1 MLNPETGFTMLSPI
15 FQLLYSLCPFW
26 PLAWEVGYGNEGGL
40 IKVSHL
46 GLITYSQ

>member
-15 FQLLYSLCPFW
+15 FQLLYSLCP
-26 PLAWEVGYGNEGGL
+26 LAWEVGYGDEGGL

-46 GLITYSQ
+46 GLITYS